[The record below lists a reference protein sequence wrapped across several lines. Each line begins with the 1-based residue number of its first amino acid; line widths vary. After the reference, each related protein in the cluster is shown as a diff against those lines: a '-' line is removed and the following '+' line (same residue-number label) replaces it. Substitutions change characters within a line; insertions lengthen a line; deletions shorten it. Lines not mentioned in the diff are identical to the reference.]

1 MPHQVRHDMPIKSGN
16 VRALHYHGIF
26 SGIRMIYRSGSS
38 RKMKSLKIHFG
49 LALLLFVCF
58 VVGCVHGPA
67 RYRPASWD
75 NTRFDLK
82 AIADNPNQP
91 LLQVIIV
98 YGPWWC
104 HHSALR
110 LACSDRP
117 VLFWD
122 PGGSYGTFHQEE
134 IRSRDLIRKDPPD
147 LQAYLQF
154 TWNYSSVEVE
164 VFEWDLGLEYAHELY
179 DVLSNG
185 TDKNHPAGRF
195 TTTTMG
201 GFCCVALSDFLH
213 RFAAKIMTVPKSY
226 FFPHDLARV
235 LYTQSPKRVLAF
247 RRGKQ
252 LIYVPPRMTS
262 GDTDSSPI
270 RKP

>member
-1 MPHQVRHDMPIKSGN
+1 MVTGDHMETRSEFAGKKKHIKS
-16 VRALHYHGIF
+16 YFI
-26 SGIRMIYRSGSS
+26 S
-38 RKMKSLKIHFG
+38 
-49 LALLLFVCF
+49 ALLLIICLL
-58 VVGCVHGPA
+58 VGCVHAPA
-67 RYRPASWD
+67 PFRPDSWVHTPID
-75 NTRFDLK
+75 MK
-82 AIADNPNQP
+82 SVADPPDQP

-98 YGPWWC
+98 YGPAWD

-110 LACSDRP
+110 LVCPGRP

-122 PGGSYGTFHQEE
+122 PGGSYGTFHQED
-134 IRSRDLIRKDPPD
+134 IRSKDLIRISPPD
-147 LQAYLQF
+147 LEAYLEF

-164 VFEWDLGLEYAHELY
+164 VFEWDLTLEHAHELY
-179 DVLSNG
+179 DVLFNG

-213 RFAAKIMTVPKSY
+213 RFAGKTMTVPKSF

-235 LYTQSPKRVLAF
+235 LYTQSPKHVLAF

-252 LIYVPPRMTS
+252 ILYTPPRITS
-262 GDTDSSPI
+262 GDSNSSQI
-270 RKP
+270 LK

>member
-1 MPHQVRHDMPIKSGN
+1 
-16 VRALHYHGIF
+16 
-26 SGIRMIYRSGSS
+26 
-38 RKMKSLKIHFG
+38 MKSLRIHFA
-49 LALLLFVCF
+49 LALLLSICF

-67 RYRPASWD
+67 PYRPTSWD
-75 NTRFDLK
+75 NTRIDVK
-82 AIADNPNQP
+82 AVADNPGQP

-110 LACSDRP
+110 LVSPDRP

-122 PGGSYGTFHQEE
+122 PGGSYGTFHKEE
-134 IRSRDLIRKDPPD
+134 IRSKDLILKDPPD
-147 LQAYLQF
+147 LEAYLKF
-154 TWNYSSVEVE
+154 AWNYSSVEVE
-164 VFEWDLGLEYAHELY
+164 VFEWDLRLEHAHELY

-213 RFAAKIMTVPKSY
+213 RFATKVMTVPKSY

-252 LIYVPPRMTS
+252 LMYAPPAIIS
-262 GDTDSSPI
+262 DHPSSSPI
-270 RKP
+270 HEP

>member
-1 MPHQVRHDMPIKSGN
+1 
-16 VRALHYHGIF
+16 
-26 SGIRMIYRSGSS
+26 MIYRSGSS

-49 LALLLFVCF
+49 LALLLFICLLM
-58 VVGCVHGPA
+58 GCVHGPA
-67 RYRPASWD
+67 PYRPASWD
-75 NTRFDLK
+75 NTRFNLK
-82 AIADNPNQP
+82 SVADNPDQP

-110 LACSDRP
+110 LVCPDRP
-117 VLFWD
+117 VLFWG
-122 PGGSYGTFHQEE
+122 PGGSYGVFHQEE
-134 IRSRDLIRKDPPD
+134 IRSKDLIRKNPPD
-147 LQAYLQF
+147 LEAYLQF
-154 TWNYSSVEVE
+154 SWNFSSVEVE
-164 VFEWDLGLEYAHELY
+164 IFEWDLGPEHAHELY

-185 TDKNHPAGRF
+185 TNKNHPAGRF

-201 GFCCVALSDFLH
+201 GLCCVALSDFLH
-213 RFAAKIMTVPKSY
+213 RFATKIMTVPRSF

-252 LIYVPPRMTS
+252 RMYVPPRLTS
-262 GDTDSSPI
+262 GDPGSSPI
-270 RKP
+270 RKQP